1 MIYNL
6 TKFTAN
12 QHLFEQRR
20 QQQEAQISLT
30 PHDASEDAALSNLV
44 GLRRIVVE
52 VKQILCAVVA
62 KTVIGR
68 RGSDVMRATSHTA

>member
-20 QQQEAQISLT
+20 QQQEAQLSLT
-30 PHDASEDAALSNLV
+30 PHDGVLSNLV
-44 GLRRIVVE
+44 ELRRIVVE
-52 VKQILCAVVA
+52 VKHRFSGLL
-62 KTVIGR
+62 
-68 RGSDVMRATSHTA
+68 